1 MSVII
6 KELDKRDYGN
16 VKMSCDTI
24 IDKKLLQYPMICDA
38 FSTNSFNVI
47 CGKMGS
53 GKTSWITNLVKCDFK
68 KVFETIIL
76 IMPVS
81 SRQSIDD
88 DIYGKNLPPDQLYDD
103 LTVEILNEIYEK
115 LNENT
120 KEKFNSLLII
130 DDFQTALKNPDIA
143 KGLERIVIKTRH
155 LRVTSFY
162 LVQNFLKVP
171 KPLRQLAQNV
181 ILFNIGKQQLEQ
193 VFDEI
198 IQIKKEKYTEIIEVC
213 FKEPHDF
220 ILVNLHKSKNIY
232 RNFDLV
238 VF

>member
-6 KELDKRDYGN
+6 KKLEKPNYRK
-16 VKMSCDTI
+16 VKMSCDNI
-24 IDKKLLQYPMICDA
+24 IDKRLLQYPMISDA
-38 FSTNSFNVI
+38 FSTNSFNII
-47 CGKMGS
+47 CGSMGS
-53 GKTSWITNLVKCDFK
+53 GKTSWITNMVKNDFK

-81 SRQSIDD
+81 SRQSIED

-103 LTVEILNEIYEK
+103 LTVNVLNEIYEK

-120 KEKFNSLLII
+120 KEKYNTLLII

-143 KGLERIVIKTRH
+143 KALERIVIKTRH
-155 LRVTSFY
+155 LRVTTFF

-193 VFDEI
+193 VFDEL
-198 IQIKKEKYTEIIEVC
+198 IQIKKDKYEEIIRVC
-213 FKEPHDF
+213 FVDRHDF
-220 ILVNLHKSKNIY
+220 ILVNLHRSKNIY
-232 RNFDLV
+232 RNFDQV
-238 VF
+238 IF